1 VSDDERLDLRDLPPV
16 STPVAAPARFS
27 QTLLNHA
34 DRCPRAAYLYLRHHG
49 GMPSHA
55 LNRGSAF
62 HLFAERL
69 VIELMRRGER
79 TLYAVQPGESMDNV
93 RANVSALTEAIVHG
107 IFEEHPELVV
117 SAAEADAVRRM
128 AYHLAVGMDIDPG
141 HVAGVE
147 RKFVLDLPCGWT
159 ISGKIDLLTLPD
171 AYTAVVDDYK
181 TALYVPTQE
190 EFESSFQTKLYA
202 LLVAFGVPVEK
213 RPCEYCY
220 GEGWRPLEGTY
231 AESLAAARDEPGK
244 RRDCEVCGGRGAIE
258 VRLDPI
264 GQHLERFIGRQIY
277 PRFLRDDMRIET
289 REPKEPWTRTDLAD
303 FLQDVDRTARR
314 IVHGLETGKWPA
326 VPGSWCSE
334 CPSEPE
340 CPLPLYLRDWHG
352 SIQSR
357 ERAEEAAA
365 WAERMSQR
373 VKRTREEVK
382 EFAKSQPSG
391 AVRVGGG
398 NEVLELTVTQG
409 KAMKRRGRGTDW
421 EGFELALTN
430 ALVHGEPFDL
440 REWVRETTSTTFK
453 KRKLS
458 AEERAAFDHNDG
470 EEITR

>member
-1 VSDDERLDLRDLPPV
+1 VSDDARLDLRDLPPV

-93 RANVSALTEAIVHG
+93 RANVSALTEAMVHG
-107 IFEEHPELVV
+107 ILDEHPELVV
-117 SAAEADAVRRM
+117 CAAEADAVRRM

-213 RPCEYCY
+213 RG
-220 GEGWRPLEGTY
+220 GE
-231 AESLAAARDEPGK
+231 
-244 RRDCEVCGGRGAIE
+244 E

-264 GQHLERFIGRQIY
+264 GQHVQRFIGRQIY
-277 PRFLRDDMRIET
+277 PRFLRDDERVET

-314 IVHGLETGKWPA
+314 IVHGLETGTWPA

>member
-1 VSDDERLDLRDLPPV
+1 
-16 STPVAAPARFS
+16 
-27 QTLLNHA
+27 
-34 DRCPRAAYLYLRHHG
+34 
-49 GMPSHA
+49 
-55 LNRGSAF
+55 
-62 HLFAERL
+62 

-213 RPCEYCY
+213 RD
-220 GEGWRPLEGTY
+220 GE
-231 AESLAAARDEPGK
+231 
-244 RRDCEVCGGRGAIE
+244 E

-264 GQHLERFIGRQIY
+264 GQHVQRFIGRQIY
-277 PRFLRDDMRIET
+277 PRFLRDDERVET

-303 FLQDVDRTARR
+303 FLQDVDRTALR
-314 IVHGLETGKWPA
+314 IQRGLETGKWPA
-326 VPGSWCSE
+326 IPGSWCWE

>member
-213 RPCEYCY
+213 RD
-220 GEGWRPLEGTY
+220 GE
-231 AESLAAARDEPGK
+231 
-244 RRDCEVCGGRGAIE
+244 E

-264 GQHLERFIGRQIY
+264 GQHVQRFIGRQIY
-277 PRFLRDDMRIET
+277 PRFLRDDERVET

-314 IVHGLETGKWPA
+314 IVHGLETGTWPA